1 MTTTTSTSLAEQ
13 FHAQYRADLV
23 PQILKTIRRVKQAN
37 QVIVLLAMGISY
49 SHQAHFLHTLGAG
62 PFAYAVP
69 VAFDLLIYVAIK
81 VTQTPGLVPAARR
94 AALTLLVPAVLVS
107 ATVNAVA
114 DGLPLLRV
122 LYAIVVAEIAAAE
135 WLASKIKPD
144 FTAIEQAAI
153 EAAPPAAPSRKLD
166 PAMAAERAEKARI
179 TRERNRLAALSPA
192 QKAALTRKSNRQ
204 ADELERMVAGWLPEN
219 APVSPAI

>member
-1 MTTTTSTSLAEQ
+1 MTTTAESLTEQ
-13 FHAQYRADLV
+13 FNAQYRANLV
-23 PQILKTIRRVKQAN
+23 PQILKTIKRVKQAN
-37 QVIVLLAMGISY
+37 QAIVWLAMGISY
-49 SHQAHFLHTLGAG
+49 SHQAHFLHGLGAG

-81 VTQTPGLVPAARR
+81 VTQTPGLVAAAKR
-94 AALTLLVPAVLVS
+94 AAITLLVPAVLVS

-114 DGLPLLRV
+114 DGRPLLRV

-144 FTAIEQAAI
+144 FTAIEQAAT
-153 EAAPPAAPSRKLD
+153 EAAPPAKPSRTLD
-166 PAMAAERAEKARI
+166 PAVAAERAEKARI
-179 TRERNRLAALSPA
+179 TRERNRLAQLTPA
-192 QKAALTRKSNRQ
+192 QKAALTRKANRE
-204 ADELERMVAGWLPEN
+204 AEELERMAAGWQPAN